1 MRNALL
7 PLVAGLALAGCDLD
21 GRELLQ
27 NYDPETGESLPVTV
41 VDLDRLDEPPV
52 VCEADEVL
60 PADYQQEQAEIIEAD
75 EVLRLPTGHSPFASQ
90 PAALA
95 DLLLG
100 LIPD

>member
-1 MRNALL
+1 MGV
-7 PLVAGLALAGCDLD
+7 P
-21 GRELLQ
+21 Q
-27 NYDPETGESLPVTV
+27 TY
-41 VDLDRLDEPPV
+41 V

-95 DLLLG
+95 DRLLG